1 MNHFCIKRL
10 SIFCKMINSMN
21 NVLENTNPK
30 YLKEVS
36 IKTILLVQLLVIDDQ
51 STPPVVYNGTDPR
64 VRIYRSDGN

>member
-1 MNHFCIKRL
+1 
-10 SIFCKMINSMN
+10 MN